1 MYESVDILSAL
12 FFITRRNEKKIS
24 NKQYIK
30 IQQQLGSKI
39 DN

>member
-1 MYESVDILSAL
+1 MRAL
-12 FFITRRNEKKIS
+12 IFYQRFFYYKKNEKKIS